1 MHAWLLKQVIVCI
14 LSLSSLFLSIKL
26 IRFITIVE
34 QLLERE
40 DLIFLDSKV
49 VNACTNHHFHKSSS
63 VSILAALSKLV
74 YARNLSMI
82 LNYDSE
88 NHWIGKDDQG
98 RCGGCNWRTWLFCE
112 KCNISVHPECI
123 NAFFTRAWGRRVCS
137 ILQ

>member
-1 MHAWLLKQVIVCI
+1 MVIEAEFIVWI
-14 LSLSSLFLSIKL
+14 LSLPSIYLSKKL
-26 IRFITIVE
+26 TRFISIVE

-40 DLIFLDSKV
+40 GLIFLNSKV
-49 VNACTNHHFHKSSS
+49 VNVCTYHYFHKSSS
-63 VSILAALSKLV
+63 VSILAAPCKLV
-74 YARNLSMI
+74 YARNWSMI
-82 LNYDSE
+82 LNYGSE
-88 NHWIGKDDQG
+88 NHWIGKGDQG